1 MRTLACWLL
10 LVPLF
15 GCGRPQPGEE
25 DLVQPGARP
34 VDPPP
39 APEPAEPA
47 VLTIT
52 SPEEGAT
59 LPAGTSVTIE
69 LSGGAGES
77 LLGFVDLNEPG
88 ELPASG
94 PIELGEFGG
103 GWHVVRLVQLG
114 DDGLDVAEGGLL
126 IRSFAVGEGAGEAPY
141 DVTGP
146 VLTLAAPRASV
157 APLESGEVAL
167 EFRVDGVAVGEN
179 EGEARVVWRVDDG
192 EPEELFVWPPP
203 EALTL
208 GPFEPG
214 VHKLVIELVDA
225 SGTLIENGGLTRV
238 ERFFTVPEQETAG

>member
-1 MRTLACWLL
+1 MRTLACLLL

-39 APEPAEPA
+39 APEPAEPT
-47 VLTIT
+47 VLSIT

-59 LPAGTSVTIE
+59 LPEGGVTIE
-69 LSGGAGES
+69 LSGGSGEP
-77 LLGFVDLNEPG
+77 LLGFVDQNEPG
-88 ELPASG
+88 ELAASG
-94 PIELGEFGG
+94 PIELGDLGG
-103 GWHVVRLVQLG
+103 GWHVVRLVRYG
-114 DDGLDVAEGGLL
+114 DEGLDLSDGGLL
-126 IRSFAVGEGAGEAPY
+126 IRSFAVGDEAGEAPY

-167 EFRVDGVAVGEN
+167 EFRVDGVAVGET
-179 EGEARVVWRVDDG
+179 EGEAKVVWRVDDG

-214 VHKLVIELVDA
+214 VHKLVIELVDS
-225 SGTLIENGGLTRV
+225 SGAPLENGGLTRV